1 MHNSSRP
8 TRSLHGPQGHRPG
21 SRPTDFQ
28 AQHHIHDGYLQIR
41 PPSHAPRLRY
51 HQLRFRRRLRRQPLP
66 QMPSGYDPINS
77 AYVEG
82 DAATPTMVDYSATKG
97 AISSFTRTLAQQQA
111 PKGIRVNS
119 VAPGIIWTPLQ
130 PATKGNDAKTLEG
143 LGSTTSPPPLGR
155 PGMPVEVAVAFIFLA
170 TSTYTTGETVHVTGA
185 MENQG

>member
-1 MHNSSRP
+1 MDHADIDLDVVQQTFKLNIISMMAICKYALPHMPR
-8 TRSLHGPQGHRPG
+8 G
-21 SRPTDFQ
+21 SVIINCGSV
-28 AQHHIHDGYLQIR
+28 AGY
-41 PPSHAPRLRY
+41 A
-51 HQLRFRRRLRRQPLP
+51 
-66 QMPSGYDPINS
+66 
-77 AYVEG
+77 
-82 DAATPTMVDYSATKG
+82 MVDYSATKG

-130 PATKGNDAKTLEG
+130 PATKGVTKDTIEG

-155 PGMPVEVAVAFIFLA
+155 PGMPVEVGVAFVFLA